1 MHHPVIA
8 MPKIVGSHT
17 AERVGRLIGQ
27 HLKPFL
33 GDNVKP
39 YTGVLDGGDWKSIKF
54 TAQY

>member
-39 YTGVLDGGDWKSIKF
+39 YTGVLDGGDWKSIKY